1 MVKSEPGGNLVP
13 RIMGKTPVAT
23 SVIVPGYIPQFDG
36 LRGLAILSVLIGH
49 SGFLEALPHAGMLE
63 YTRFGVDLFFVLS
76 GFLITGIL
84 TDSKGSQHYFRNFY
98 ARRALRIWPLYYLVL
113 FVAFVVAPLFA
124 PSMRPTAVSVWP
136 AFVFYVQNIVF
147 AHRSTYPFGLGATWS
162 LAVEEQFYL
171 TWPVLVFLLKKRTL
185 AIVSVLLA
193 VMSLSLR
200 LFFHVHGAPVGF
212 VHFFTLS
219 RLDSIAFGSLAA
231 LWLRSPSCTLVRWRT
246 HAYQFLGF
254 GMAGTILARVLMH
267 RNSSIVGYT
276 FLAFTFTGL
285 LGISL
290 ASDPRSSL
298 LGRSLSA
305 AWLRYIGRISYGIY
319 LLHYPLFILWARFIG
334 SLGFYQTH
342 KLAGNLAGFAGQ
354 IALATI
360 AASIS
365 WRFFEEPILRL
376 KELFPS
382 ASETH
387 WPTTTHQSERRKLV
401 VAGDSRA

>member
-1 MVKSEPGGNLVP
+1 M
-13 RIMGKTPVAT
+13 RKTPAAT

-84 TDSKGSQHYFRNFY
+84 TDSKGSHHYFRNFY

-147 AHRSTYPFGLGATWS
+147 AYRSTYPFGLGATWS

-185 AIVSVLLA
+185 AIVSVLLV

-200 LFFHVHGAPVGF
+200 LSFHIHGAPLGF

-267 RNSSIVGYT
+267 RNSSTVGYT
-276 FLAFTFTGL
+276 FLAFAFTGL

-290 ASDPRSSL
+290 ASDPQSSL

-305 AWLRYIGRISYGIY
+305 GWLRYIGRISYGIY

-354 IALATI
+354 IALATL

-387 WPTTTHQSERRKLV
+387 WPSTHQSERRTL
-401 VAGDSRA
+401 AAASDSRA